1 MKLSDIK
8 MQELIERPLFWE
20 DFEEDRQDKGSMKAL
35 IERDSEAVRKIAF
48 LDQVEEGSLLD
59 RDSFR
64 KLDFYEVE
72 FTEYA
77 RLYVAEGQYSP
88 EGSVRCKDVDYAK
101 DYSGIKLLIQD
112 VSMPFVNEGLFALY
126 LKDYEFGF
134 INPLGVCI
142 YPFDF
147 VDGSREQYDEDPER
161 FIRDHVLL
169 HFESEFW
176 EDDFDLKQELF
187 GYYHNLPDVHH
198 PLLSNKANLDGL
210 LTAKAVS
217 EKLGVSI
224 PRVMKMVEEGSI
236 DGYKFG
242 GKLLITQ
249 SSVEQRLRYIEEH
262 GKPTRGKAPEGKRT
276 RKEKSS
282 GYSGELN

>member
-1 MKLSDIK
+1 MKLSDIT

-20 DFEEDRQDKGSMKAL
+20 DFEEDRGNRSSIKAL
-35 IERDSEAVRKIAF
+35 VEQDPSAVQKIRF
-48 LDQVEEGSLLD
+48 LDQVEDGELLD

-64 KLDFYEVE
+64 KLDFYEVD

-77 RLYVAEGQYSP
+77 RLYLAEGQYSP
-88 EGSVRCKDVDYAK
+88 EGQPAGNDVDYLK

-112 VSMPFVNEGLFALY
+112 VSMPFGDEGLFALY

-147 VDGSREQYDEDPER
+147 TDGSRALYDEDPEK

-176 EDDFDLKQELF
+176 EEDFDLKQELF
-187 GYYHNLPDVHH
+187 DYYHNLPDVHH
-198 PLLSNKANLDGL
+198 PMLANKADLDGL

-249 SSVEQRLRYIEEH
+249 SSVDQRIRYIEEH
-262 GKPTRGKAPEGKRT
+262 GKPTRGKASDGKR
-276 RKEKSS
+276 RKKK
-282 GYSGELN
+282 

>member
-1 MKLSDIK
+1 MKLVDVS
-8 MQELIERPLFWE
+8 MQDLIEQPLFWE
-20 DFEEDRQDKGSMKAL
+20 DFEEDRSDSASMKAL
-35 IERDSEAVRKIAF
+35 VEADPESIDKIRF
-48 LDQVEEGSLLD
+48 LDQVEEGALLD
-59 RDSFR
+59 KDTLR

-77 RLYVAEGQYSP
+77 RLYLAEGEYSADRSP
-88 EGSVRCKDVDYAK
+88 RGEDVDYFK
-101 DYSGIKLLIQD
+101 DYSGLKLLIQD
-112 VSMPFVNEGLFALY
+112 VSMPFGDEGLFALY

-134 INPLGVCI
+134 INPLGVCV

-147 VDGSREQYDEDPER
+147 AGNDRQQYDEDPEK
-161 FIRDHVLL
+161 FIREHVLL

-198 PLLSNKANLDGL
+198 PLLENKADLNGL

-224 PRVMKMVEEGSI
+224 PRVMKMVEEGSM

-249 SSVEQRLRYIEEH
+249 SSVDRRIRYIEEH

-276 RKEKSS
+276 KKEKRSDDTAKQ
-282 GYSGELN
+282 E

>member
-1 MKLSDIK
+1 MRLEDVS
-8 MQELIERPLFWE
+8 MRELIEQPLFWE
-20 DFEEDRQDKGSMKAL
+20 DFEEDRDDPAAMKSIIAADPDS
-35 IERDSEAVRKIAF
+35 IEKIRF
-48 LDQVEEGSLLD
+48 LDQVEDGTLLD
-59 RDSFR
+59 RSSFR
-64 KLDFYEVE
+64 KLDFYEVD

-77 RLYVAEGQYSP
+77 RLYLAEGEYSP
-88 EGSVRCKDVDYAK
+88 EGATRGEDVDYSK

-112 VSMPFVNEGLFALY
+112 VSLPFGDEGLFALY

-134 INPLGVCI
+134 INPLGVCV

-161 FIRDHVLL
+161 FIRDHVLV

-176 EDDFDLKQELF
+176 DDDFDLKQELF

-198 PLLSNKANLDGL
+198 PLLENKADIDGL

-242 GKLLITQ
+242 GKLLITK
-249 SSVEQRLRYIEEH
+249 SSVDDRIRYVEEH

-276 RKEKSS
+276 KKEKRSDDTP
-282 GYSGELN
+282 EHE

>member
-1 MKLSDIK
+1 MKLEDVS
-8 MQELIERPLFWE
+8 MQELIEQPLFWE
-20 DFEEDRQDKGSMKAL
+20 DFEEDRNDTDSMKAL
-35 IERDSEAVRKIAF
+35 VEKDPTSIEKIRF
-48 LDQVEEGSLLD
+48 LDQVEEGALLD
-59 RDSFR
+59 KGTLR

-72 FTEYA
+72 FTDYA
-77 RLYVAEGQYSP
+77 RLYLAEGEYSAD
-88 EGSVRCKDVDYAK
+88 GSPRGEDVDYFK
-101 DYSGIKLLIQD
+101 DYSGLKLLIQD
-112 VSMPFVNEGLFALY
+112 VSMPFGDEGLFALY

-134 INPLGVCI
+134 INPLGVCV

-147 VDGSREQYDEDPER
+147 NGDDRQQYDEDPEK
-161 FIRDHVLL
+161 FIREHVLL

-198 PLLSNKANLDGL
+198 PLLENKADLDGL

-249 SSVEQRLRYIEEH
+249 SSVDRRIRYIEEH
-262 GKPTRGKAPEGKRT
+262 GKPTRGKAPEGKRAK
-276 RKEKSS
+276 KEKRTDDAAKQ
-282 GYSGELN
+282 E